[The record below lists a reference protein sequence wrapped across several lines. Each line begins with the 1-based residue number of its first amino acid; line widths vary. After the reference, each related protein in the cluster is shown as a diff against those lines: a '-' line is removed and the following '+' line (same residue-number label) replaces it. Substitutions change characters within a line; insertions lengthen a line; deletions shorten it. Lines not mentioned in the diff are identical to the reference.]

1 LALSLSPR
9 VRVNC
14 LAPGWIQ
21 TAWGESASSA
31 WQERVV
37 RETPLRR
44 WGEPSDVAA
53 AARWLASPAS
63 AFVTGQTLRVN
74 GGAVRG

>member
-1 LALSLSPR
+1 

-21 TAWGESASSA
+21 TAWGQNASTA

-37 RETPLRR
+37 RETPLQS
-44 WGEPSDVAA
+44 WGWPEDVARLA
-53 AARWLASPAS
+53 RFLVSPAARYI
-63 AFVTGQTLRVN
+63 TGQVIRCN